1 MSALLELGA
10 AEAQN
15 APESRGSCWQP
26 GGGAM
31 RVLLVD
37 DEDLALDR
45 LRTFF
50 ADIEGVEVV
59 GHANDGDQALERI
72 GELKPDLV
80 LLDIQMPGRNG
91 LRAAADIDVEP
102 RPELIFVTAHEHYA
116 PDAFDVD
123 AADYLLKP
131 VRFDRLRQ
139 AVERARRRRGL
150 REQAE
155 RAGQLEEEM
164 AALRATG
171 APGLEDGGFWVPERH
186 GQRRVPLEAIDWIEA
201 ARDYVLLHTN
211 VRSHLLR
218 ITMAALEEKLAGSPL
233 LRVHRSAF
241 VRPDKV
247 VEVKRANRS
256 LSLVLADG
264 ANVQVGPSYIAN
276 VKAALALD

>member
-1 MSALLELGA
+1 
-10 AEAQN
+10 
-15 APESRGSCWQP
+15 
-26 GGGAM
+26 M

-37 DEDLALDR
+37 DEALALDR

-50 ADIEGVEVV
+50 SDIEGVEVV
-59 GHANDGDQALERI
+59 GQARDGDEALEQIRA
-72 GELKPDLV
+72 LTPDLV
-80 LLDIQMPGRNG
+80 ILDIQMPGRNG
-91 LRAAADIDVEP
+91 LRAAADIEVEP
-102 RPELIFVTAHEHYA
+102 RPEIVFVTAHEHYA

-139 AVERARRRRGL
+139 AVERARRRRHI

-155 RAGQLEEEM
+155 RAGKLQEEVSTLRSGSF
-164 AALRATG
+164 APAL
-171 APGLEDGGFWVPERH
+171 DDNGFWVPERD
-186 GQRRVPLEAIDWIEA
+186 GQRRVPIEAIDWIEA

-218 ITMAALEEKLAGSPL
+218 TTMSALEEKLAGSPL
-233 LRVHRSAF
+233 IRVHRSAF

-256 LSLVLADG
+256 LTLVLADG
-264 ANVQVGPSYIAN
+264 ANVQVGPSYVEPLRA
-276 VKAALALD
+276 VLGLA

>member
-1 MSALLELGA
+1 
-10 AEAQN
+10 
-15 APESRGSCWQP
+15 
-26 GGGAM
+26 M

-37 DEDLALDR
+37 DEALALDR

-50 ADIEGVEVV
+50 GDIEGVEVV
-59 GHANDGDQALERI
+59 GQARDGDEALAEIQR
-72 GELKPDLV
+72 LHPDLV
-80 LLDIQMPGRNG
+80 ILDIQMPGRNG
-91 LRAAADIDVEP
+91 LRAAAELKIEP
-102 RPELIFVTAHEHYA
+102 RPEIVFVTAHEHYA

-139 AVERARRRRGL
+139 AVDRARRRRQL

-155 RAGQLEEEM
+155 RTGKLEEEV
-164 AALRATG
+164 AQLRASG
-171 APGLEDGGFWVPERH
+171 PIGLEDNGFWVPERS
-186 GQRRVPLEAIDWIEA
+186 GQRRVPLESIDWIEA

-218 ITMAALEEKLAGSPL
+218 VTMTALEEKLAGTPL

-247 VEVKRANRS
+247 VEVKRENRS

-264 ANVQVGPSYIAN
+264 ANVQVGPSYVTA
-276 VKAALALD
+276 VKAALSLE

>member
-1 MSALLELGA
+1 
-10 AEAQN
+10 
-15 APESRGSCWQP
+15 
-26 GGGAM
+26 M

-37 DEDLALDR
+37 DEALALDR

-50 ADIEGVEVV
+50 GDIEGVEVV
-59 GHANDGDQALERI
+59 GQARDGDEALKEIQR
-72 GELKPDLV
+72 LTPDLV
-80 LLDIQMPGRNG
+80 ILDIQMPGRNG
-91 LRAAADIDVEP
+91 LRAAADIAVEP
-102 RPELIFVTAHEHYA
+102 RPEIVFVTAHEHYA

-139 AVERARRRRGL
+139 AVERARRRRRL

-155 RAGQLEEEM
+155 RAGKLEEEVS
-164 AALRATG
+164 ALRSG
-171 APGLEDGGFWVPERH
+171 ASTPAREDDGFWVPERD
-186 GQRRVPLEAIDWIEA
+186 GQRRVPIEAIDWIEA

-218 ITMAALEEKLAGSPL
+218 TTMSALEEKLAGSPL
-233 LRVHRSAF
+233 IRVHRSAF

-256 LSLVLADG
+256 LTLVLSDG
-264 ANVQVGPSYIAN
+264 ANVQVGPSY
-276 VKAALALD
+276 VDGLRDALGLA

>member
-1 MSALLELGA
+1 
-10 AEAQN
+10 
-15 APESRGSCWQP
+15 
-26 GGGAM
+26 M

-37 DEDLALDR
+37 DETLALDR

-50 ADIEGVEVV
+50 ADIEGVELV
-59 GHANDGDQALERI
+59 GHAQDGDQALERI
-72 GELKPDLV
+72 AELRPDLV
-80 LLDIQMPGRNG
+80 IMDVQMPGRNG
-91 LRAAADIDVEP
+91 LRAAADIAVDP
-102 RPELIFVTAHEHYA
+102 KPEIVFVTAHEHYA

-139 AVERARRRRGL
+139 AVDRARRRRAV

-155 RAGQLEEEM
+155 RAGQLAEEVE
-164 AALRATG
+164 ALRSAKPPVSDD
-171 APGLEDGGFWVPERH
+171 AGFWIPERDGH
-186 GQRRVPLEAIDWIEA
+186 RRVPIEAIDWVEA
-201 ARDYVLLHTN
+201 ARDYVLLHTSM
-211 VRSHLLR
+211 RSHLLR
-218 ITMAALEEKLAGSPL
+218 TTMAALEEKLAGSPL

-264 ANVQVGPSYIAN
+264 ATVQVGPNYAAN
-276 VKAALALD
+276 VKAALSLE